1 MKKSKELE
9 FPKVDVNRLP
19 LLSLKELFDLHAQ
32 MTSVYIYLNQKLAE
46 IRQLLLDVDIK
57 RKIQYNKK
65 YVEVTDKN
73 LQGKKERAEL
83 SCVDIDKERAEL
95 QKLEIKYSAWLEN
108 VNMILFAIQK
118 QIEHKRG
125 EFYKVEEE

>member
-19 LLSLKELFDLHAQ
+19 LLSLKELYELHAQ
-32 MTSVYIYLNQKLAE
+32 MTAFYIYLNQKLAE

-83 SCVDIDKERAEL
+83 SCADVDKERAEL
-95 QKLEIKYSAWLEN
+95 QKLEIKYSTWLEN
-108 VNMILFAIQK
+108 ANMILFAIQK
-118 QIEHKRG
+118 QIEHKKG